1 MEIVGLSKEIALLEN
16 GLETVIDEN
25 IKNLSGGQLQRI
37 ALARVLIRKH
47 DMLILD
53 EVTSSF
59 DLDTTKKIMEYVL
72 ELPNSVIVIT
82 QDVFGSYRNRFDKV
96 DTIEK
101 GCSLA

>member
-1 MEIVGLSKEIALLEN
+1 M
-16 GLETVIDEN
+16 IDEN
-25 IKNLSGGQLQRI
+25 IKNLSGRQLQRI
-37 ALARVLIRKH
+37 ALARVLKRKY

-59 DLDTTKKIMEYVL
+59 DPDTTKKIMEYVL
-72 ELPNSVIVIT
+72 ELPNIVIVIT

>member
-1 MEIVGLSKEIALLEN
+1 M
-16 GLETVIDEN
+16 IDEN

-37 ALARVLIRKH
+37 ALARVLKRKY

-72 ELPNSVIVIT
+72 ELPNSVIVIR

>member
-1 MEIVGLSKEIALLEN
+1 M
-16 GLETVIDEN
+16 IDEN

-37 ALARVLIRKH
+37 ALARVLKRKY

-72 ELPNSVIVIT
+72 ELPNIVIVIT

>member
-1 MEIVGLSKEIALLEN
+1 M
-16 GLETVIDEN
+16 IDEN

-59 DLDTTKKIMEYVL
+59 EPDTTKKIMEYFL

>member
-1 MEIVGLSKEIALLEN
+1 M
-16 GLETVIDEN
+16 IDEN

-59 DLDTTKKIMEYVL
+59 EPDTTKKIMEYVL
-72 ELPNSVIVIT
+72 ELPNIVIVIT

>member
-1 MEIVGLSKEIALLEN
+1 M
-16 GLETVIDEN
+16 IDEN

-37 ALARVLIRKH
+37 ALARVLKRKY
-47 DMLILD
+47 DILILD

-59 DLDTTKKIMEYVL
+59 EPDTTKKIMEYVL
-72 ELPNSVIVIT
+72 ELPNIVIVIT